1 MSRLLTD
8 FGAFAADTA
17 HRPLPEAVWHHAR
30 RAVIDWTACAV
41 AGSVC
46 PPVTLMA
53 QALAEELDTGA
64 SRLLLGRRAT
74 TGAAALVNGT
84 AAHTVEFDDIY
95 KEAIY
100 HPGAPTIAAALALA
114 QSRNAD
120 GPALLRAVI
129 AGYEISTRIGAVMG
143 RAHYRYWHN
152 TGTVGC
158 FGAAPA
164 AGLLLGLSG
173 AQHAHALATVATFA
187 AGLQQ
192 AFRSDSHAK
201 PLHAGRA
208 AQAGVQAA
216 QFAAAGMIGSPDV
229 LDGEAGLGVAMS
241 NAPSWAEATGDL
253 GERWNITAMTFKNHG
268 CCGHAF
274 AAIDG
279 ALALRR
285 QLGIAPDDLAE
296 VSVATYGEAL
306 AVADIA
312 DPRTEAEARFSLR
325 FVVAS
330 ALLHGSVRLDAMSP
344 ARLASPAI
352 RALMARIR
360 TEVDPDCDRA
370 FPGQRAARIGF
381 TTRDGRQASFFQPT
395 RIGDPDAPLS
405 DQDLEE
411 KFLELAAPVLG
422 AARARDWL
430 AAIWRLDQPGSR
442 FPV

>member
-1 MSRLLTD
+1 
-8 FGAFAADTA
+8 
-17 HRPLPEAVWHHAR
+17 
-30 RAVIDWTACAV
+30 
-41 AGSVC
+41 
-46 PPVTLMA
+46 
-53 QALAEELDTGA
+53 
-64 SRLLLGRRAT
+64 
-74 TGAAALVNGT
+74 
-84 AAHTVEFDDIY
+84 
-95 KEAIY
+95 
-100 HPGAPTIAAALALA
+100 
-114 QSRNAD
+114 
-120 GPALLRAVI
+120 
-129 AGYEISTRIGAVMG
+129 
-143 RAHYRYWHN
+143 
-152 TGTVGC
+152 
-158 FGAAPA
+158 
-164 AGLLLGLSG
+164 
-173 AQHAHALATVATFA
+173 VATFA